1 MIELEIGELE
11 NVLIHFHAFHQS
23 LIQNSNTMTETLDI
37 KITRS
42 EQTRL
47 TVTDFSELPF
57 GKVFT
62 DHMFTADFE
71 DGEWKNL
78 QVLPYGPIPMSPAIS
93 ALHYGQAIFEGL
105 KAYRQ
110 PDGKISVFRADKN
123 FERFNKSADRMSMPT
138 IPEEIFMQGLAALIN
153 IDEKWV
159 PSQENYAL
167 YIRPVMF
174 AMDPYLGVKAS
185 DTYKFALLTTPTGP
199 YYSKAL
205 KVKIETEFTRA
216 DEGGVGFA
224 KTAGNYARSLY
235 PFEQAKK
242 EGFDQL
248 IWTDSVTHEFIEEA
262 GTANLIF
269 VINGKLVTP
278 SIRSTVL
285 DGVTRDTII
294 KLAEDAG
301 IEVEERRVSVKEVI
315 DGIGNGSL
323 TEAFAAGTAATV
335 TQIGEIGYKGSIYT
349 LTDSATRNVSNG
361 IAQKLNNIRYGLA
374 PDEFGWNWV
383 L

>member
-1 MIELEIGELE
+1 
-11 NVLIHFHAFHQS
+11 
-23 LIQNSNTMTETLDI
+23 MTETLDI
-37 KITRS
+37 KIAKAD
-42 EQTRL
+42 QTRL
-47 TVTDFSELPF
+47 SVTDFSQLPF

-62 DHMFTADFE
+62 DHMFTADYE

-78 QVLPYGPIPMSPAIS
+78 QILPYGPILMSPAIS

-110 PDGKISVFRADKN
+110 PNGGISVFRADKN
-123 FERFNKSADRMSMPT
+123 FERFNKSAARMSMPS

-159 PSQENYAL
+159 PSQDDYAL

-174 AMDPYLGVKAS
+174 ATDPYLGVKAS

-235 PFEQAKK
+235 PFEEAKK
-242 EGFDQL
+242 EGYDQL
-248 IWTDSVTHEFIEEA
+248 IWTDSINHEYIEEA

-269 VINGKLVTP
+269 VIDGKLVTP
-278 SIRSTVL
+278 SVRSTVL

-294 KLAEDAG
+294 KLAKAAG
-301 IEVEERRVSVKEVI
+301 VEVEERRVSVKEVI
-315 DGIGNGSL
+315 EGIESGNL

-335 TQIGEIGYKGSIYT
+335 TQIGEIGYLGKTYK
-349 LTDSATRNVSNG
+349 LTDSATRTISNG
-361 IAQKLNNIRYGLA
+361 IAKKLNDIRYGLA

>member
-1 MIELEIGELE
+1 M
-11 NVLIHFHAFHQS
+11 ND
-23 LIQNSNTMTETLDI
+23 TLDI
-37 KITRS
+37 TITKAENS
-42 EQTRL
+42 RL
-47 TVTDFSELPF
+47 TVTDFSQLPF
-57 GKVFT
+57 GKVFS
-62 DHMFTADFE
+62 DHMFIAEYDN
-71 DGEWKNL
+71 GQWSNL

-93 ALHYGQAIFEGL
+93 ALHYGQAIFEGM

-110 PDGKISVFRADKN
+110 ADGKISVFRPEKN
-123 FERFNKSADRMSMPT
+123 FERFNKSADRMSMPAV
-138 IPEEIFMQGLAALIN
+138 PKEIFMQGIAALID

-159 PSQENYAL
+159 PAQDGYSL

-174 AMDPYLGVKAS
+174 ATDPYLGVKPS
-185 DTYKFALLTTPTGP
+185 DKYIFALLTTPTGP

-205 KVKIETEFTRA
+205 KVKIEMEYTRA
-216 DEGGVGFA
+216 DDGGVGYA

-235 PFEQAKK
+235 PFAQAQK

-248 IWTDSVTHEFIEEA
+248 IWTDAAAHEYIEEA

-278 SIRSTVL
+278 SVRSTVL

-294 KLAEDAG
+294 QLAKKAG

-315 DGIGNGSL
+315 EGIENGTL
-323 TEAFAAGTAATV
+323 TDAFAAGTAATV
-335 TQIGEIGYKGSIYT
+335 TPIGEIGYQGKTYT
-349 LTDSATRNVSNG
+349 LTDPATRTVSAG
-361 IAQKLNNIRYGLA
+361 IAKTLNDIRYGLV

>member
-1 MIELEIGELE
+1 M
-11 NVLIHFHAFHQS
+11 ND
-23 LIQNSNTMTETLDI
+23 TLDLTI
-37 KITRS
+37 AKAEKS
-42 EQTRL
+42 RL
-47 TVTDFSELPF
+47 TVTDFSQLPF
-57 GKVFT
+57 GKVFS
-62 DHMFTADFE
+62 DHMFIAEYDN
-71 DGEWKNL
+71 GVWGNL

-93 ALHYGQAIFEGL
+93 ALHYGQAIFEGM

-110 PDGKISVFRADKN
+110 ASGKISVFRPEKN
-123 FERFNKSADRMSMPT
+123 FERFNKSADRMSMPA
-138 IPEEIFMQGLAALIN
+138 IPKDIFMQGIAALID

-159 PSQENYAL
+159 PAQDGYSL

-174 AMDPYLGVKAS
+174 ATDPYLGVRPS
-185 DTYKFALLTTPTGP
+185 DKYTFALLTTPTGP

-205 KVKIETEFTRA
+205 KVKIETEYTRA
-216 DEGGVGFA
+216 DDGGVGYA

-235 PFEQAKK
+235 PFAEAQK

-248 IWTDSVTHEFIEEA
+248 IWTDSATHEFIEEA

-278 SIRSTVL
+278 SVRSTVL

-294 KLAEDAG
+294 TLAKKAG

-315 DGIGNGSL
+315 EGIKNGTL
-323 TEAFAAGTAATV
+323 TDAFAAGTAATV
-335 TQIGEIGYKGSIYT
+335 TPIGEIGYQGKTYT
-349 LTDSATRNVSNG
+349 LSDPATRTISAG
-361 IAQKLNNIRYGLA
+361 IAKSLNDIRYGLA

>member
-1 MIELEIGELE
+1 
-11 NVLIHFHAFHQS
+11 
-23 LIQNSNTMTETLDI
+23 MTETLDI
-37 KITRS
+37 KITKA

-47 TVTDFSELPF
+47 TDTDFSKLPF
-57 GKVFT
+57 GKFFT

-78 QVLPYGPIPMSPAIS
+78 QILPYGPIPMSPAIA

-110 PDGKISVFRADKN
+110 PDGQVSVFRAIKN
-123 FERFNKSADRMSMPT
+123 FERFNKSAARMSMPT
-138 IPEEIFMQGLAALIN
+138 IPEEIFMKGLAALVG

-159 PSQENYAL
+159 PSQDGYAL

-174 AMDPYLGVKAS
+174 ATDPYLGVRAS
-185 DTYKFALLTTPTGP
+185 DSYKFVLLTTPTGP
-199 YYSKAL
+199 YYSSAL
-205 KVKIETEFTRA
+205 KVKIETEYTRA

-242 EGFDQL
+242 EGYDQL
-248 IWTDSVTHEFIEEA
+248 IWTDSIAHEYIEEA
-262 GTANLIF
+262 GTANLLF
-269 VINGKLVTP
+269 VIDGKLVTP

-294 KLAEDAG
+294 QLAKDAG
-301 IEVEERRVSVKEVI
+301 ITVEERRVSVKEVI
-315 DGIGNGSL
+315 EGIENGSL

-335 TQIGEIGYKGSIYT
+335 TQVGEIAYQGKNYK
-349 LTDSATRNVSNG
+349 LTDSSTRTVSNG
-361 IAQKLNNIRYGLA
+361 IAKKLNDIRYGLVA
-374 PDEFGWNWV
+374 DEFGWNWI

>member
-1 MIELEIGELE
+1 
-11 NVLIHFHAFHQS
+11 
-23 LIQNSNTMTETLDI
+23 MTETLDI
-37 KITRS
+37 KITKADK
-42 EQTRL
+42 TRL
-47 TVTDFSELPF
+47 AVTDFSELPF

-78 QVLPYGPIPMSPAIS
+78 QILPYGPIPMSPAIS

-105 KAYRQ
+105 KAYRH
-110 PDGKISVFRADKN
+110 PDGRISVFRADKN
-123 FERFNKSADRMSMPT
+123 FERFNKSAARMSMPT

-153 IDEKWV
+153 LDESWV
-159 PSQENYAL
+159 PSQDDYAL

-205 KVKIETEFTRA
+205 KVKIETEYTRA

-248 IWTDSVTHEFIEEA
+248 IWTDAVNHEFIEEA

-278 SIRSTVL
+278 SVRSTVL

-294 KLAEDAG
+294 KLAESAG

-315 DGIGNGSL
+315 DGITNGSL

-335 TQIGEIGYKGSIYT
+335 TQIGEIGYEGNIYK
-349 LTDSATRNVSNG
+349 LTDSSTRTISNG
-361 IAQKLNNIRYGLA
+361 IAKTLNDIRCGLA
-374 PDEFGWNWV
+374 PDEFGWNWI